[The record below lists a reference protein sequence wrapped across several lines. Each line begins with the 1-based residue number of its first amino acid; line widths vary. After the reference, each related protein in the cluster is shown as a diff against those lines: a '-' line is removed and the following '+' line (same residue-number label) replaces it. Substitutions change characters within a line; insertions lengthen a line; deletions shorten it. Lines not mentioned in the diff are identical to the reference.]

1 MKKIEKFVFFRIDE
15 CLASQVLTPNKS
27 SLWITDEM
35 LENWFFEYN
44 PDGILIYN
52 GFFFTEILRVFSL
65 KPSEISNFLKIWFE
79 RRMKLPVRQINRKNS
94 DMDYVLSNIRKK
106 IHDLTLKNRYGFSY
120 DMVKKYKDLQ
130 TESENQTVTIAKFI
144 LK

>member
-1 MKKIEKFVFFRIDE
+1 MKKIEKFVCFRIDE

-52 GFFFTEILRVFSL
+52 GFFFHG
-65 KPSEISNFLKIWFE
+65 NFESF
-79 RRMKLPVRQINRKNS
+79 
-94 DMDYVLSNIRKK
+94 
-106 IHDLTLKNRYGFSY
+106 LT
-120 DMVKKYKDLQ
+120 
-130 TESENQTVTIAKFI
+130 
-144 LK
+144 